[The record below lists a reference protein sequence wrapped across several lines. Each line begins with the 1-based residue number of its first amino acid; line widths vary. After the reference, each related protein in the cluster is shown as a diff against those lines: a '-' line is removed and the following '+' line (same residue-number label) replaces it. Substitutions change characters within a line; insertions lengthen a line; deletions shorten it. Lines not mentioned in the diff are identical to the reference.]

1 MNADKIMLLYDT
13 ELHAPACV
21 LLQAVAG
28 GDRSSKAFHRFDSK
42 HWLTHPTPGMR
53 RIVGTDAEWEKAAAI
68 TKKKWGNKWA
78 ALSEQAGGG

>member
-1 MNADKIMLLYDT
+1 MLLYDT

-53 RIVGTDAEWEKAAAI
+53 RIVGTDAEWERAAAI
-68 TKKKWGNKWA
+68 TEKRYGKRRVDFGG
-78 ALSEQAGGG
+78 QA